1 MTKKLIISFEYKC
14 CDCGTNCGVNHCV
27 DYFGNIYD
35 LCNECLETRDE
46 TEKSEH
52 LEKFQKIALEAFID
66 VLCNGKIHA
75 IDAVN
80 KEVQGEL
87 LEMSYL
93 DISYWYGN
101 GELITTSDRCSTT
114 WGLDNIN
121 GNSMFVILED
131 DVADLE

>member
-14 CDCGTNCGVNHCV
+14 CDCGNNSGVNHCI

-35 LCNECLETRDE
+35 LCNECLEERNE

-80 KEVQGEL
+80 KEVVGEL
-87 LEMSYL
+87 LEMNYL

-101 GELITTSDRCSTT
+101 GELIATSDRCSTT

-121 GNSMFVILED
+121 GNSMFVILEE

>member
-1 MTKKLIISFEYKC
+1 MTKIKVEFEFKC
-14 CDCGTNCGVNHCV
+14 DDCGTNCGVFHCITKN
-27 DYFGNIYD
+27 NILD
-35 LCNECLETRDE
+35 LCNECLEKRDE
-46 TEKSEH
+46 TEKTEH

-80 KEVQGEL
+80 KEVRGEL
-87 LEMSYL
+87 LEMNYL

-101 GELITTSDRCSTT
+101 GELIATSDRCSTT

-131 DVADLE
+131 DVTDLE